1 MEHVEFTIYDRY
13 HLQLVWKGGKEWIE
27 RDLSGIFYLF
37 PIWDFSRKEWNDKE
51 GMFISFPLKHSS

>member
-13 HLQLVWKGGKEWIE
+13 HLQLVWKGGKQWIE

-37 PIWDFSRKEWNDKE
+37 PIWEFSRKEWND
-51 GMFISFPLKHSS
+51 

>member
-37 PIWDFSRKEWNDKE
+37 PYVCTLSVVNFQGDTLFSKLDPT
-51 GMFISFPLKHSS
+51 S